1 MCRMLQFRIPLNIE
15 AKNNKTVV
23 WKKGNTKY
31 DEALRLAKIS
41 AESNDRVT
49 CRCRSKLRN
58 DICNAVQSKQICESV
73 TVDNIMEDEA
83 IPPDS
88 VKSFFKKLYTV
99 NLLTTEELS
108 LRKSRQVD
116 SSAADA
122 IFCCS
127 AGKLIPGKQL
137 SLGFALKFM
146 AGSKK
151 VLTLMNVTPSPDN
164 GLEPYWEKKKLSI
177 TFSFSSKSK
186 VYPSVSYLKYSNIDT
201 L

>member
-1 MCRMLQFRIPLNIE
+1 MCCMLQLRIPLNIE

-23 WKKGNTKY
+23 WQKGNMRY

-41 AESNDRVT
+41 AESDDGMI
-49 CRCRSKLRN
+49 CRCASKLRN
-58 DICNAVQSKQICESV
+58 DIFVVKSKQICESV
-73 TVDNIMEDEA
+73 TVDNIMEGEA
-83 IPPDS
+83 IPPGS
-88 VKSFFKKLYTV
+88 VKDF
-99 NLLTTEELS
+99 
-108 LRKSRQVD
+108 
-116 SSAADA
+116 SAAEA
-122 IFCCS
+122 VFCCS

-137 SLGFALKFM
+137 PLGFALKFM